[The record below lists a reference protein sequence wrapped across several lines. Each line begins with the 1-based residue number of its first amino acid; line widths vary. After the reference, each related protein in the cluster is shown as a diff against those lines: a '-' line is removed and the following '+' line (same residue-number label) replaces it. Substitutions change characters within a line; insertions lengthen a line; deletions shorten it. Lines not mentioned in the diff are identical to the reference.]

1 MMSRGRVA
9 GGKAA
14 ATGGSRLARDNLIK
28 KAERVTSRS
37 TACVHA
43 VHAAHCANN
52 VGKNSRNSR
61 LRERH
66 NISQSTI
73 HFTILPV
80 KILMPHSAKI

>member
-1 MMSRGRVA
+1 MSRGRVS

-14 ATGGSRLARDNLIK
+14 AAGGSRLARDNLIK
-28 KAERVTSRS
+28 KAERATLRS

-43 VHAAHCANN
+43 AHAARCANN

-73 HFTILPV
+73 VNFILPV
-80 KILMPHSAKI
+80 KILMPHSPKI